1 MLFGRDAVL
10 EQAWEPLVQGDPV
23 LLAGPPGIGKTALWR
38 ELVARAGR
46 AGWLVLT
53 CAPAESES
61 ALALAALA
69 DLLRPLAAHAAGLPG
84 PQRAAVQAVLL
95 TGDGEAGAAG
105 DGGGRR
111 DSGSAGELGAAGG
124 AGVAGGVG
132 PGPGGGAGVQGLAGS
147 AGGVVAEGGVRR
159 DAGLA
164 EGGDGDGGV
173 GERAVAAATRSLLD
187 AAVASGRRVL
197 VAVDDA
203 PWLDPASAR
212 ALTFALRRVPGL
224 AVLAGA
230 RDEAGAGTP
239 LGLDRLAGRL
249 RRIDVAP
256 LGTGALHHM
265 LRDRLGVTLNRP
277 LLARI
282 ARDCGGNPLLAM
294 ELTRAVLRLPRLP
307 SPGEDLPFP
316 ATTTRLVAGTVAA
329 LPPAGRAAIRLAA
342 LLSVAHL
349 RDLSAAGVDPAAFD
363 PAEDAGLLTVSGGAV
378 HFAHPLYAAAVRADI
393 PASLR
398 RRLHRKLAEV
408 VADPDERAR
417 QLARCVSLPD
427 AEVAAELAASAHRQ
441 RRRGAPQLAAAL
453 YEQAAHLTP
462 PTTPAT
468 LARRRL
474 AAARCHYDSGDYP
487 AAAATAT
494 EVAEA
499 CGPTPRV
506 PGARAAGG
514 DRPHAGAVAYP
525 GGQMGAEAGVA
536 EAGGVPYV
544 GGQVDAGWAG
554 VEVGAEDAPVAGT
567 LEAGGARHPGGQGAA
582 GRAGVEVGDAFVAGA
597 PAAGVVASSGD
608 QTVAEGGVGEASVAG
623 IPATDGVTSPRGQA
637 GAGRAGAAVEVDAFA
652 AGSLESAE
660 VPHPGGGAAGAGDG
674 VRAEALLLR
683 AEVAWSADEPLAVA
697 AQTAEQA
704 LRCAPAGSA
713 QAGRIHAYLSL
724 FHDTPELAQRHAE
737 AACAL
742 LGGASPQDAEL
753 LSGSLLQLFFN
764 EVRGGRPP
772 RRELLDRAL
781 ALEDGRPSWLGG
793 TIPAIWWRSIDE
805 HDKARA
811 RLHAM
816 LERAVAAGDE
826 PGQHELLAH
835 LGETELVAGRYDD
848 AARALAGARELGEQ
862 LGTGLVGET
871 WLLGLLDAHRGA
883 LAAARAVAEA
893 GLRRAEAVGDPWAR
907 RIHLALSAFTAL
919 SEGRTD
925 DAAADYRAL
934 AAEADAAGL
943 AEPLSQ
949 RFEPDWIEACAA
961 AGDLATARRVL
972 RRLAERH
979 ERLPRPWTTLGLARS
994 RALLAAASGE
1004 DTAAPADA
1012 LEEARARVPAHVVP
1026 LDRARCL
1033 LVAGVVR
1040 RRARRRRA
1048 ARTALEQAAAEFAA
1062 IGAAAFE
1069 RRARAELARTG
1080 GRAPASEALTA
1091 TEERVAALAAAGR
1104 TNRAIADA
1112 LFISPKT
1119 VEANL
1124 ARVYRKLGIS
1134 RRAEL
1139 GAALAR
1145 RPGT

>member
-1 MLFGRDAVL
+1 M
-10 EQAWEPLVQGDPV
+10 
-23 LLAGPPGIGKTALWR
+23 
-38 ELVARAGR
+38 
-46 AGWLVLT
+46 
-53 CAPAESES
+53 
-61 ALALAALA
+61 
-69 DLLRPLAAHAAGLPG
+69 
-84 PQRAAVQAVLL
+84 
-95 TGDGEAGAAG
+95 
-105 DGGGRR
+105 
-111 DSGSAGELGAAGG
+111 
-124 AGVAGGVG
+124 
-132 PGPGGGAGVQGLAGS
+132 
-147 AGGVVAEGGVRR
+147 
-159 DAGLA
+159 
-164 EGGDGDGGV
+164 
-173 GERAVAAATRSLLD
+173 
-187 AAVASGRRVL
+187 
-197 VAVDDA
+197 
-203 PWLDPASAR
+203 
-212 ALTFALRRVPGL
+212 
-224 AVLAGA
+224 
-230 RDEAGAGTP
+230 
-239 LGLDRLAGRL
+239 
-249 RRIDVAP
+249 
-256 LGTGALHHM
+256 
-265 LRDRLGVTLNRP
+265 
-277 LLARI
+277 
-282 ARDCGGNPLLAM
+282 
-294 ELTRAVLRLPRLP
+294 
-307 SPGEDLPFP
+307 
-316 ATTTRLVAGTVAA
+316 
-329 LPPAGRAAIRLAA
+329 
-342 LLSVAHL
+342 
-349 RDLSAAGVDPAAFD
+349 
-363 PAEDAGLLTVSGGAV
+363 
-378 HFAHPLYAAAVRADI
+378 
-393 PASLR
+393 
-398 RRLHRKLAEV
+398 
-408 VADPDERAR
+408 
-417 QLARCVSLPD
+417 
-427 AEVAAELAASAHRQ
+427 
-441 RRRGAPQLAAAL
+441 
-453 YEQAAHLTP
+453 
-462 PTTPAT
+462 
-468 LARRRL
+468 
-474 AAARCHYDSGDYP
+474 
-487 AAAATAT
+487 
-494 EVAEA
+494 
-499 CGPTPRV
+499 
-506 PGARAAGG
+506 
-514 DRPHAGAVAYP
+514 
-525 GGQMGAEAGVA
+525 
-536 EAGGVPYV
+536 
-544 GGQVDAGWAG
+544 
-554 VEVGAEDAPVAGT
+554 
-567 LEAGGARHPGGQGAA
+567 
-582 GRAGVEVGDAFVAGA
+582 
-597 PAAGVVASSGD
+597 
-608 QTVAEGGVGEASVAG
+608 
-623 IPATDGVTSPRGQA
+623 
-637 GAGRAGAAVEVDAFA
+637 AGAAVEVEAFA
-652 AGSLESAE
+652 AGGLESAE

-753 LSGSLLQLFFN
+753 LSGSLLQLFFH

-871 WLLGLLDAHRGA
+871 WLLGLLDAHRGE

-1033 LVAGVVR
+1033 LVAGVVH

-1139 GAALAR
+1139 GAALSR
-1145 RPGT
+1145 RAGT